1 MWHQT
6 KKTHVTIAKFSINFW
21 QCDILRITHDCNEK
35 YKDNSFSIYNVYQFQ
50 KLNKTDIFKRFL
62 KKITEDI

>member
-1 MWHQT
+1 MKNT
-6 KKTHVTIAKFSINFW
+6 KTI
-21 QCDILRITHDCNEK
+21 L